1 MLPLASDVI
10 TPLTILS
17 FQKITLDVNNEM
29 RYCTNMIKS
38 FRDKET
44 EKIFNRYFSGKLP
57 ENIQNNARKKLV
69 MLDSVTEIED
79 LRVPPG
85 NRLEALKGDRKG
97 QHSIRINDQW
107 RICFKWKDG
116 NSYDVEIA
124 DYH

>member
-1 MLPLASDVI
+1 MYLI
-10 TPLTILS
+10 
-17 FQKITLDVNNEM
+17 
-29 RYCTNMIKS
+29 MIKS

-57 ENIQNNARKKLV
+57 RNIQNNARKKLIL
-69 MLDSVTEIED
+69 LDSVTEIDD

-97 QHSIRINDQW
+97 QHSMRINDQW

-116 NSYDVEIA
+116 NSYDVEIT